1 MTKLQALAAGADA
14 GHAARGESRRIWKIL
29 GGTMS
34 DLIRRPERRAGAIA
48 ARCGALLSALL
59 LVAGCVTHIAASS
72 TQNPPPAEP
81 LAHFDHF
88 ELLPV
93 DGSAEA
99 KKETAAYSHVE
110 GNLQTELK
118 AVAGPWEKSGTG
130 GRKLQIAPYVQ
141 DLKFVDGG
149 TRFFA
154 GALAGSSA
162 VVVKLR
168 LTDADSKKVIA
179 EPQFFQRAAAMGGAW
194 SIGATDNDMLK
205 RIATVAAGYMRDN
218 YDKAVGGPT
227 GYDGE

>member
-1 MTKLQALAAGADA
+1 
-14 GHAARGESRRIWKIL
+14 
-29 GGTMS
+29 MS
-34 DLIRRPERRAGAIA
+34 DLICASGRSARRTASIV
-48 ARCGALLSALL
+48 ARLSAVLSALL
-59 LVAGCVTHIAASS
+59 LVTGCVTHIAASS

-99 KKETAAYSHVE
+99 KKEAAAYAHID
-110 GNLQTELK
+110 GNLQNEMK
-118 AVAGPWEKSGTG
+118 AVIGPWEKSGTA

-141 DLKFVDGG
+141 DLKFVGGG

-154 GALAGSSA
+154 GAFAGSSA

-168 LTDADSKKVIA
+168 LIDADSEMVIG

-205 RIATVAAGYMRDN
+205 RIATIAAGYMRDN

>member
-1 MTKLQALAAGADA
+1 MSQSICRPGRDE
-14 GHAARGESRRIWKIL
+14 HRAR
-29 GGTMS
+29 T
-34 DLIRRPERRAGAIA
+34 IA
-48 ARCGALLSALL
+48 ARWGALASALL
-59 LVAGCVTHIAASS
+59 LLAGCVTHIAASS
-72 TQNPPPAEP
+72 TQNPPPSEP

-93 DGSAEA
+93 DGTAEA
-99 KKETAAYSHVE
+99 KKEAAAYSHVD
-110 GNLQTELK
+110 GNLQSELK
-118 AVAGPWEKSGTG
+118 AVIGAWEKSGTG

-168 LTDADSKKVIA
+168 LTDADSKAVIA

-194 SIGATDNDMLK
+194 SVGATDNDMLK
-205 RIATVAAGYMRDN
+205 RIATIAATYMRDN
-218 YDKAVGGPT
+218 YSKAVGGPT